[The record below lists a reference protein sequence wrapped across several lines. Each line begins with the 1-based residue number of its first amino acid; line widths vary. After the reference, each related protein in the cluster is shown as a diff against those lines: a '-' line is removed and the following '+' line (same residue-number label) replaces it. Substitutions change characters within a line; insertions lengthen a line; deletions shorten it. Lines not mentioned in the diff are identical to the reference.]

1 VNIVYATVAA
11 GKAAPPARDHIA
23 PSRYRQARQAR
34 APTEQVHSMQYP
46 NVSVARAPRDRA
58 PRVVA
63 AVAAVVAALAAL
75 LATPARATP
84 GQLEVDFLANG
95 RNMRCAAEDVS
106 FQRTTVTRVSW
117 RCVGSSTRFR
127 CNMTSAGSFATDVDL
142 VALNCNALTEVPA
155 SAPPTLIQAS
165 GFEST

>member
-1 VNIVYATVAA
+1 
-11 GKAAPPARDHIA
+11 
-23 PSRYRQARQAR
+23 
-34 APTEQVHSMQYP
+34 MQYSS
-46 NVSVARAPRDRA
+46 VSVARAPRASA

-63 AVAAVVAALAAL
+63 AVAAAFAAFAAL
-75 LATPARATP
+75 LAAPAHATP

-117 RCVGSSTRFR
+117 RCVGGTTRFR
-127 CNMTSAGSFATDVDL
+127 CNMTSAGQFATDVDL

-155 SAPPTLIQAS
+155 SGAPTLIQAS